1 MILQR
6 AWDFNSPS
14 LAQGELMTGI
24 VVVLLFVVL
33 GIALYIMLI
42 LKRGLEDMRQVLIA
56 TRPLPPPG
64 YEDSGPWPKIVE
76 KPVMDSAAAVQFW
89 RKIHESN
96 EWGVLAHLW
105 QVKCRDWLSRARM
118 AADQK
123 NQSGVQFYV
132 GAAWVASQA
141 AVMPSVEL
149 TTAVER
155 MKNAETQRM
164 AEAELAKVTTSRHR

>member
-1 MILQR
+1 MTWTLGAAALILLLV
-6 AWDFNSPS
+6 AIG
-14 LAQGELMTGI
+14 LL
-24 VVVLLFVVL
+24 VYLVLLL
-33 GIALYIMLI
+33 RASMAGMQ
-42 LKRGLEDMRQVLIA
+42 QVLIA
-56 TRPLPPPG
+56 TRPIPTH
-64 YEDSGPWPKIVE
+64 EDSGPWPKIDE
-76 KPVMDSAAAVQFW
+76 KPVMDSSAAVQFW

-96 EWGVLAHLW
+96 EWGVIGHSW
-105 QVKCRDWLSRARM
+105 QVRCREWLSRARM

>member
-1 MILQR
+1 
-6 AWDFNSPS
+6 
-14 LAQGELMTGI
+14 MTWVLGVI
-24 VVVLLFVVL
+24 LLFLVAAIGLLVYVV
-33 GIALYIMLI
+33 ML
-42 LKRGLEDMRQVLIA
+42 LRQAFSDMRQVLIA

-64 YEDSGPWPKIVE
+64 YEDSGPWPKIDE
-76 KPVMDSAAAVQFW
+76 KPVMDSAASVQFW

-105 QVKCRDWLSRARM
+105 QVKCRDWLSRSRM

-164 AEAELAKVTTSRHR
+164 AEEELAKVTTSRHR

>member
-1 MILQR
+1 MILQK

-14 LAQGELMTGI
+14 LAQGEFMTAI
-24 VVVLLFVVL
+24 ALVLLFSIL

-42 LKRGLEDMRQVLIA
+42 LKRGLEDMRSVLLA
-56 TRPLPPPG
+56 TRPIPTH
-64 YEDSGPWPKIVE
+64 EDSGPWPKIVE